1 LAAERLTGAIGQA
14 RTAGLLGP
22 DALGPG
28 RPFDIELRRGAGAYV
43 CGEETALFNSIEGFR
58 GEPRNKPPY
67 PTTHGLFGAPTAVN
81 NPETLVN
88 VLDIVTD
95 GPDAYRS
102 VGTDDS
108 PGTKLF
114 CLSGHVDRPGLYELP
129 FGITLGS
136 LIERAGG
143 SLKSLQAVLLGG
155 AAGSFVGPDQLDLPL
170 TLEATR
176 DAGLSLGSGAVMVF
190 DDTVEMA
197 PVVTRIAEFFRNE
210 SCGQCVPCRVGT
222 VRQHELLVG
231 RDEGGRSD
239 ATHLGTTP
247 LDAALLDDIAR
258 VMADASICGLGHTA
272 STAVRSAIT
281 LGLIGA
287 PR

>member
-1 LAAERLTGAIGQA
+1 
-14 RTAGLLGP
+14 
-22 DALGPG
+22 
-28 RPFDIELRRGAGAYV
+28 
-43 CGEETALFNSIEGFR
+43 
-58 GEPRNKPPY
+58 
-67 PTTHGLFGAPTAVN
+67 
-81 NPETLVN
+81 
-88 VLDIVTD
+88 LDIVTD
-95 GPDAYRS
+95 GPVAYRS

-129 FGITLGS
+129 FGVTLGS

-143 SLKSLQAVLLGG
+143 SLESLQAVLLGG
-155 AAGSFVGPDQLDLPL
+155 AAGSFVGPDHLDLPL

-176 DAGLSLGSGAVMVF
+176 EAGLSLGSGVVMVF
-190 DDTVEMA
+190 DETVEMA

-231 RDEGGRSD
+231 RDEGGRPD
-239 ATHLGTTP
+239 AAPGDAAP
-247 LDAALLDDIAR
+247 LDAALLDDIAL

>member
-1 LAAERLTGAIGQA
+1 IARARDIGW
-14 RTAGLLGP
+14 LG
-22 DALGPG
+22 DNILGSGFGFDVGVFISPG
-28 RPFDIELRRGAGAYV
+28 GYIL
-43 CGEETALFNSIEGFR
+43 GEETALLEALEDRR

-88 VLDIVTD
+88 VLGIVTD

-143 SLKSLQAVLLGG
+143 SPESLQVVLLGG

-170 TLEATR
+170 SLEATR
-176 DAGLSLGSGAVMVF
+176 DAGLSLGSGVVMVF

-231 RDEGGRSD
+231 RDDGGRPD
-239 ATHLGTTP
+239 AAHLDTDALDTDP
-247 LDAALLDDIAR
+247 LDTGLLDEIAQ

-272 STAVRSAIT
+272 STAVRSAIA

-287 PR
+287 M